1 VRIDRLAGGNS
12 GDSKSIGEGL
22 HELRIDWTWISRVLR
37 ENRNALRAAVVRRRQ
52 TQTVCGHQESAVVLE
67 GLQEKDGDGMKRKP
81 SISHDEAMAKE
92 LRENPEFAVEYLR
105 AALEEGDDPQILLI
119 ALRRIAESR
128 GGVAKVAKE
137 AGVERESLYRA
148 LSAKGNPRLSTL
160 VAVTRAVGLRLTVEA
175 AH

>member
-1 VRIDRLAGGNS
+1 
-12 GDSKSIGEGL
+12 
-22 HELRIDWTWISRVLR
+22 
-37 ENRNALRAAVVRRRQ
+37 LRAVVVRRRQ
-52 TQTVCGHQESAVVLE
+52 TQQPADIKKARAYGTDYA
-67 GLQEKDGDGMKRKP
+67 KDGDGMKRKP
-81 SISHDEAMAKE
+81 SIPHDEAMARE

-160 VAVTRAVGLRLTVEA
+160 VAVTRAVGLRLTVETA
-175 AH
+175 R

>member
-1 VRIDRLAGGNS
+1 
-12 GDSKSIGEGL
+12 
-22 HELRIDWTWISRVLR
+22 
-37 ENRNALRAAVVRRRQ
+37 
-52 TQTVCGHQESAVVLE
+52 
-67 GLQEKDGDGMKRKP
+67 MKRRP

-92 LRENPEFAVEYLR
+92 LHENPEFAVEYLR

-128 GGVAKVAKE
+128 GGIAKVAQE
-137 AGVERESLYRA
+137 AGIERESLYRA